1 MNMEFSAS
9 EEDEK
14 DDVEPAAVPLSI
26 EDIVPLPVTALDE
39 EAALEE
45 EGEEGVNEAMLRVPF
60 DVKDLI
66 SVRRSKSSKNHLNV
80 TLRGSASTSQVT

>member
-1 MNMEFSAS
+1 MEFSAS

-14 DDVEPAAVPLSI
+14 DDVEPAAVLLSI
-26 EDIVPLPVTALDE
+26 DDIVPLLVTALDE
-39 EAALEE
+39 AAAAEDA
-45 EGEEGVNEAMLRVPF
+45 EEGVNVAMLRVPF